1 VDGLVNNV
9 KEGAIPEDL
18 IAFLGDISNDYAFPP
33 QSFLFPFEV
42 ARLTFNHTA
51 SLK

>member
-9 KEGAIPEDL
+9 KEGVLSEDL
-18 IAFLGDISNDYAFPP
+18 IAFLGDISNDYAYPP

-42 ARLTFNHTA
+42 ARLSFTHTA